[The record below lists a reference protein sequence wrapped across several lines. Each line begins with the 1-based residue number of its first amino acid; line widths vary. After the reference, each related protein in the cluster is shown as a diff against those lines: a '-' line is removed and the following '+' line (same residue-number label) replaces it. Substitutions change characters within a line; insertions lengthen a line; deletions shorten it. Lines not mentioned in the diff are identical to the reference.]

1 MNKFLNRVKEGGRKM
16 AAAPKRV
23 IKGDADDLH
32 ALEQFAADWASLEQM
47 REKDRRSVMYAWG
60 DQWGDLVRDPD
71 TGNMITER
79 QLIMKQGKA
88 PLKNNM
94 IAPILN
100 NIEGQFL
107 TATTKP
113 VCVVRDQRESKLGEM
128 MSIAIEYVHDVN
140 EMKDLDSNTLK
151 RAVTSGVMAQRLE
164 YGVNEALGNRTD
176 VWAYPVETAR
186 LFFDTSVEDPRMWDV
201 TRIGELY
208 DLSLDEVIA
217 TFGKYVTEEEL
228 RSIYGNVDKS
238 ISRDHN
244 ALDGEKLENIT
255 FHTPARPDMCR
266 VILGWRLENRP
277 ALFCH
282 DWLHGS
288 YDYVPRSEKA
298 RIEEENERRRKEGIE
313 NGVAEEDLLLI
324 DFEEAT
330 ERVWVF
336 RYMSPWGHV
345 LLKGD
350 SPYWHG
356 GHNFVLGVQH
366 FVGGKLYN
374 FVEQFIDQ
382 QRAINRTATLIDFIR
397 GASSK
402 GVLIVDENAFESMS
416 REEIVD
422 EYVRFNGVLFVKPK
436 QGVNV
441 RDVVY
446 QMNGAAS
453 TAGDYELLNL
463 QLRLINEISG
473 VNTAMMG
480 HSAPSGTPSSL
491 YAQQAQ
497 NSSLNLKGLFS
508 SFNAFRRRRDVKVM
522 KMIQQ
527 FYTDS
532 VYLDLAGADYS
543 DEAKWYN
550 PEKVKNAQ
558 IDLSIAEGNNTPAY
572 QVLQNDFLY
581 NLFAGGAIDLTTM
594 LENTSYPFATRLLE
608 AVKRK
613 EMQAQEAMAQMQ
625 AQAGQVNGQMS
636 PQMAKALNDNN
647 AGPQDGLV
655 QNLKNNGL

>member
-1 MNKFLNRVKEGGRKM
+1 
-16 AAAPKRV
+16 
-23 IKGDADDLH
+23 
-32 ALEQFAADWASLEQM
+32 
-47 REKDRRSVMYAWG
+47 
-60 DQWGDLVRDPD
+60 
-71 TGNMITER
+71 
-79 QLIMKQGKA
+79 
-88 PLKNNM
+88 
-94 IAPILN
+94 
-100 NIEGQFL
+100 
-107 TATTKP
+107 
-113 VCVVRDQRESKLGEM
+113 
-128 MSIAIEYVHDVN
+128 
-140 EMKDLDSNTLK
+140 
-151 RAVTSGVMAQRLE
+151 
-164 YGVNEALGNRTD
+164 
-176 VWAYPVETAR
+176 
-186 LFFDTSVEDPRMWDV
+186 
-201 TRIGELY
+201 
-208 DLSLDEVIA
+208 
-217 TFGKYVTEEEL
+217 
-228 RSIYGNVDKS
+228 
-238 ISRDHN
+238 
-244 ALDGEKLENIT
+244 
-255 FHTPARPDMCR
+255 
-266 VILGWRLENRP
+266 
-277 ALFCH
+277 
-282 DWLHGS
+282 
-288 YDYVPRSEKA
+288 
-298 RIEEENERRRKEGIE
+298 
-313 NGVAEEDLLLI
+313 
-324 DFEEAT
+324 
-330 ERVWVF
+330 
-336 RYMSPWGHV
+336 MSPWGHV

-441 RDVVY
+441 KDVVY

-532 VYLDLAGADYS
+532 VYLDLAGTDYS

-647 AGPQDGLV
+647 AGAQDGIV